1 MNGYEGGLYNIAITA
16 YDIDGGDVGLFMYQL
31 DKKWRKVFDK
41 KKEGDPAKKFQA
53 TRPFAIEQDSLDEN
67 VSRQKPVVKPESTE
81 KRSDRDP
88 TAAATAQELEKQGK
102 ALEADV
108 ADLRELLSLQG
119 DVTRK
124 DSHILSAAQYLST
137 YHGVIGKQDPK
148 IHKELARLLKD
159 FYSYLDTSEDLSW
172 DNIAEKAKPVA
183 EWIFK
188 HTEAGRQKSEF
199 ARNVLADIRSKQ
211 IRLTEAERVQAAEGR
226 GLKNTRKRKVRVDD
240 AIGPCCSQQGPVVSQ
255 IFSSSHCFMAALP
268 SSVIGKV
275 RSPSMVLFS

>member
-1 MNGYEGGLYNIAITA
+1 MEDPNDIARIKYVIFNPDNISGPGVTRAYTHQRKGKARPAPTVLYEKNIGEKSYYVVQAVPDTKAKTLYIVSAFIGESGY
-16 YDIDGGDVGLFMYQL
+16 
-31 DKKWRKVFDK
+31 
-41 KKEGDPAKKFQA
+41 KKEASQLINASNGPDATAKTGSVVASKNSIRSA
-53 TRPFAIEQDSLDEN
+53 EPI
-67 VSRQKPVVKPESTE
+67 VKPESTE

-88 TAAATAQELEKQGK
+88 TAAATTQE
-102 ALEADV
+102 LEADV

-211 IRLTEAERVQAAEGR
+211 IRLTEAERVQAAEGY
-226 GLKNTRKRKVRVDD
+226 GFKTLVNVK
-240 AIGPCCSQQGPVVSQ
+240 SEWMMQ
-255 IFSSSHCFMAALP
+255 
-268 SSVIGKV
+268 
-275 RSPSMVLFS
+275 